1 MQTTNIIIILGC
13 SVVGGAPCA
22 MLKERLETGYM
33 SWLLNPNGVIVVS
46 GGQGD
51 NEPAPES
58 IVMANCLLRRGVPR
72 EKIIMESKSR
82 CTAQNIEYSIKTME
96 RYGIDPARVRA
107 VIVSNG
113 FHVPRATMLAKRF
126 GLKNATGLSAPTPG
140 MRNKIWMYAIREPM
154 AWIKSLIF
162 DWPGTYTLRER
173 RGGHAKENTA

>member
-1 MQTTNIIIILGC
+1 MQTTNVIIILGC
-13 SVVGGAPCA
+13 SVVGGFPCA
-22 MLKERLETGYM
+22 LLKERLETGYM
-33 SWLLNPNGVIVVS
+33 SWMLNPNSVIVVS

-58 IVMANCLLRRGVPR
+58 IIMANYLLRRGVPR

-96 RYGIDPARVRA
+96 RYEIASARVRA

-126 GLKNATGLSAPTPG
+126 GLKNVTGLSAPTPG
-140 MRNKIWMYAIREPM
+140 IWNKIWMYTIREPM

-173 RGGHAKENTA
+173 RGEHAKENTA